1 MSSFLAFFSL
11 ASQKRST
18 AITMMKLCAAAIL
31 VAMAAPVGTHAFAP
45 STVLCCKSF
54 ALNIG
59 RDPKNNF

>member
-1 MSSFLAFFSL
+1 
-11 ASQKRST
+11 
-18 AITMMKLCAAAIL
+18 MMKLCAAAIL

-59 RDPKNNF
+59 RDPNNNF